1 MRKAVVTI
9 LILFG
14 FAQISQGEPTSG
26 IRYLLTATATPK
38 DDQSRKDLK
47 EEPVTLMDFGITR
60 LKDELLS
67 GRVCPTIIDS
77 IRPSV
82 IIYYEKG
89 LNKLKI
95 NLSYVLKSF
104 RSSEKERER
113 VKSEIISFILG
124 LKSLC
129 FAINLKTG
137 QPINGVQSDLIKYL
151 ALPDTHI
158 PENLGPELDKITELE
173 VDVSTSGKTT
183 VRCVSALLGKEMS
196 FID

>member
-82 IIYYEKG
+82 IIYYDKG

-173 VDVSTSGKTT
+173 VDVTTSRETT
-183 VRCVSALLGKEMS
+183 VRCVTALLGKEMS

>member
-1 MRKAVVTI
+1 
-9 LILFG
+9 
-14 FAQISQGEPTSG
+14 
-26 IRYLLTATATPK
+26 
-38 DDQSRKDLK
+38 
-47 EEPVTLMDFGITR
+47 MDFGIMR
-60 LKDELLS
+60 LKDELIS

-82 IIYYEKG
+82 IIYYNKD
-89 LNKLKI
+89 LNKLNI

-104 RSSEKERER
+104 GSSEKERER

-129 FAINLKTG
+129 FAINLRTG

-173 VDVSTSGKTT
+173 VDVSTSRETT
-183 VRCVSALLGKEMS
+183 VRCVSTLLGKEMS

>member
-173 VDVSTSGKTT
+173 VDVTTSRETT
-183 VRCVSALLGKEMS
+183 VRCVTALLGKEMS